1 MMSDK
6 CVPALDVSIEEQD
19 SFGNFSE
26 DSVQTLLSLALA
38 DPERAKDRFP
48 AYRLTRL
55 VTARFDMDNTEAT
68 IFADLATPLATVR
81 LSQGAAPFNDH
92 LRDAIE
98 RFGLTSLFCDNGPG
112 RHHHAI
118 RPTGYDYHA
127 DAVDAWG
134 MERWRADYRTMT
146 AVQQMLAA
154 SIIWLYR
161 GGKDNR
167 WLRRVPCTWHAADA
181 IDEMRRHDV
190 LASWGRLISLYP
202 GW

>member
-6 CVPALDVSIEEQD
+6 CAPALDVSVEEQD
-19 SFGNFSE
+19 SFGSFGE
-26 DSVQTLLSLALA
+26 GSVQTLLSLALA
-38 DPERAKDRFP
+38 DPERAKERFP
-48 AYRLTRL
+48 AYRLTQL
-55 VTARFDMDNTEAT
+55 VTTRFDMDDVEAT
-68 IFADLATPLATVR
+68 IFANLARSPATVR
-81 LSQGAAPFNDH
+81 LLLGAAPFNDH

-112 RHHHAI
+112 RYHHAI

-127 DAVDAWG
+127 DVVDAWG
-134 MERWRADYRTMT
+134 MESWRADYRAMT
-146 AVQQMLAA
+146 AAQQMLAA
-154 SIIWLYR
+154 SILWLYR

-181 IDEMRRHDV
+181 IDEMRWRDV
-190 LASWGRLISLYP
+190 LADWGRLISLYP